1 MPSGNADWGKD
12 NAKLLNSSAMKKLDR
27 EIIKTAAIIIAV
39 AAFIVA
45 FSVLFKRNGGWLSL
59 VIILSPMIAII
70 GALKI
75 NDHIM
80 RKKYNLEKE
89 KDSFHYKGEQE
100 FLPYEEVLKRKHE
113 SDRRTI
119 IIGFGITILL
129 LGLMIIGAHI

>member
-1 MPSGNADWGKD
+1 
-12 NAKLLNSSAMKKLDR
+12 MKKLDNNTIK
-27 EIIKTAAIIIAV
+27 IILIV
-39 AAFIVA
+39 AGLLALAVA
-45 FSVLFKRNGGWLSL
+45 FSLVFKGGWWSL
-59 VIILSPMIAII
+59 TLVLSPMIAIV

-75 NDHIM
+75 NDYIM

-119 IIGFGITILL
+119 ILGFCINVFL
-129 LGLMIIGAHI
+129 LGLMAIGASL

>member
-1 MPSGNADWGKD
+1 
-12 NAKLLNSSAMKKLDR
+12 MKRLDKQSV
-27 EIIKTAAIIIAV
+27 KTAVIVIA
-39 AAFIVA
+39 IVA
-45 FSVLFKRNGGWLSL
+45 FAVTFSILFSRNGGWLSL
-59 VIILSPMIAII
+59 IIILSPMIAII

-119 IIGFGITILL
+119 IIGFCITIFL
-129 LGLMIIGAHI
+129 LGLMIIGSHI

>member
-1 MPSGNADWGKD
+1 
-12 NAKLLNSSAMKKLDR
+12 MKKLDNNT
-27 EIIKTAAIIIAV
+27 IKIM
-39 AAFIVA
+39 A
-45 FSVLFKRNGGWLSL
+45 FSLVFKGGWWSL
-59 VIILSPMIAII
+59 TLVLSPMIAIV

-75 NDHIM
+75 NDYIM

-119 IIGFGITILL
+119 ILGFCINVFL
-129 LGLMIIGAHI
+129 LGLMAIGASL